1 MYPECSLDGNV
12 LHSHT
17 SFKNTIIYWLIGDTF
32 IIIHHFS
39 NAIQKEFKRWLHHT
53 GGLIIDV
60 IDKIRRLKKIDTPSI
75 VNKEFLIEKDGNI
88 EIYYAPFDYVNSK
101 AKIAIVGITPGL
113 QQMTQSF
120 QAIKDGKSLKE
131 VKDLSSF
138 KGSMRTTLIN
148 YLDELKVNN
157 ILKIKSCESL
167 FNKDSKYLHT
177 TSLVKYP
184 VFDKGKN
191 YSGANILKKKIL
203 LDFIEENFLKELKT
217 LNKCIV
223 VPLGN
228 TVSSTI
234 KYLNSKYNLKLSC
247 FLEGFPHPSGA
258 NARKN
263 IQFDKNKTSMIKLLR
278 KARWKNF

>member
-1 MYPECSLDGNV
+1 MIS
-12 LHSHT
+12 
-17 SFKNTIIYWLIGDTF
+17 
-32 IIIHHFS
+32 
-39 NAIQKEFKRWLHHT
+39 
-53 GGLIIDV
+53 
-60 IDKIRRLKKIDTPSI
+60 KIKRLKKIDKKNVVSKDFL
-75 VNKEFLIEKDGNI
+75 VNKDGNI
-88 EIYYAPFDYVNSK
+88 EIYYAPFDYINSK
-101 AKIAIVGITPGL
+101 AKIVIVGITPGL

-120 QAIKDGKSLKE
+120 QVIKDGKSLKE

-138 KGSMRTTLIN
+138 KGSMRTTLIK
-148 YLDELKVNN
+148 YIDELKINK

-167 FNKDSKYLHT
+167 FNLDSKYLHT

-203 LDFIEENFLKELKT
+203 LDFIEKNFLEELKT
-217 LNKCIV
+217 LKKSII

-234 KYLNSKYNLKLSC
+234 EYLNSKYNLKLEC
-247 FLEGFPHPSGA
+247 FLKGFPHPSGA

-263 IQFDKNKTSMIKLLR
+263 IQFKENKISMIKLL
-278 KARWKNF
+278 KN

>member
-1 MYPECSLDGNV
+1 
-12 LHSHT
+12 
-17 SFKNTIIYWLIGDTF
+17 
-32 IIIHHFS
+32 
-39 NAIQKEFKRWLHHT
+39 
-53 GGLIIDV
+53 V
-60 IDKIRRLKKIDTPSI
+60 IDKIRRLKKIDTSSI

-88 EIYYAPFDYVNSK
+88 EIYYAPFDYINSK

-138 KGSMRTTLIN
+138 KGSMRTTLIK
-148 YLDELKVNN
+148 YMDELKINK
-157 ILKIKSCESL
+157 ILKIKTCESL
-167 FNKDSKYLHT
+167 FNIDSKYLHT

-203 LDFIEENFLKELKT
+203 LEFIEKNFLKELKI
-217 LNKCIV
+217 LQNSIII
-223 VPLGN
+223 PLGN

-234 KYLNSKYNLKLSC
+234 DYLNTKHQLNLKC
-247 FLEGFPHPSGA
+247 FLKGFPHPSGL
-258 NARKN
+258 NVRKN
-263 IQFDKNKTSMIKLLR
+263 IQFNEKKNILLKLL
-278 KARWKNF
+278 KNYLL

>member
-1 MYPECSLDGNV
+1 M
-12 LHSHT
+12 
-17 SFKNTIIYWLIGDTF
+17 
-32 IIIHHFS
+32 
-39 NAIQKEFKRWLHHT
+39 
-53 GGLIIDV
+53 
-60 IDKIRRLKKIDTPSI
+60 IDKIRRLKKIDTSNI
-75 VNKEFLIEKDGNI
+75 VNNEFLIEKDGNI
-88 EIYYAPFDYVNSK
+88 EIYYAPFDYINSK

-138 KGSMRTTLIN
+138 KGSMRTTLIK
-148 YLDELKVNN
+148 YMDELKINK

-167 FNKDSKYLHT
+167 FNLDSKYLHT

-203 LDFIEENFLKELKT
+203 LEFIEENFLKELKI
-217 LNKCIV
+217 LQNSIII
-223 VPLGN
+223 PLGN

-234 KYLNSKYNLKLSC
+234 DYLNTKHLLNLKC
-247 FLEGFPHPSGA
+247 FLKGFPHPSGL
-258 NARKN
+258 NVRKN
-263 IQFDKNKTSMIKLLR
+263 IQFDENKKEMLKLL
-278 KARWKNF
+278 KS

>member
-1 MYPECSLDGNV
+1 MIS
-12 LHSHT
+12 
-17 SFKNTIIYWLIGDTF
+17 
-32 IIIHHFS
+32 
-39 NAIQKEFKRWLHHT
+39 
-53 GGLIIDV
+53 
-60 IDKIRRLKKIDTPSI
+60 KIKRLKKRDKKSVVSKDFL
-75 VNKEFLIEKDGNI
+75 VNKDGNI
-88 EIYYAPFDYVNSK
+88 EIYYAPFDYINSK
-101 AKIAIVGITPGL
+101 AKIVIVGITPGL

-120 QAIKDGKSLKE
+120 QVIKDGKSLKE

-138 KGSMRTTLIN
+138 KGSMRTTLIK
-148 YLDELKVNN
+148 YMDELKINK

-167 FNKDSKYLHT
+167 FNLDSKYLHT

-203 LDFIEENFLKELKT
+203 LDFIEKNFLEELKT
-217 LNKCIV
+217 LKKSII

-234 KYLNSKYNLKLSC
+234 EYLNSKYNLKLEC
-247 FLEGFPHPSGA
+247 FLKGFPHPSGA

-263 IQFDKNKTSMIKLLR
+263 IQFKENKISMIKLL
-278 KARWKNF
+278 KN

>member
-1 MYPECSLDGNV
+1 M
-12 LHSHT
+12 
-17 SFKNTIIYWLIGDTF
+17 
-32 IIIHHFS
+32 
-39 NAIQKEFKRWLHHT
+39 
-53 GGLIIDV
+53 
-60 IDKIRRLKKIDTPSI
+60 IDKIRRLKKIDTSSI

-88 EIYYAPFDYVNSK
+88 EIYYAPFDYINSK

-138 KGSMRTTLIN
+138 KGSMRTTLIK
-148 YLDELKVNN
+148 YMDELKINK
-157 ILKIKSCESL
+157 ILKIKTCESL
-167 FNKDSKYLHT
+167 FNIDSKYLHT

-203 LDFIEENFLKELKT
+203 LDFIEDNFLKELKI
-217 LNKCIV
+217 LQNSIII
-223 VPLGN
+223 PLGN

-234 KYLNSKYNLKLSC
+234 DYLNTKHLLNLKC
-247 FLEGFPHPSGA
+247 FLKGFPHPSGL
-258 NARKN
+258 NVRKN
-263 IQFDKNKTSMIKLLR
+263 IQFDENKKEMLKLL
-278 KARWKNF
+278 KS